1 MLFRSPGL
9 TEIRGLTVSPNLKA
23 IDREV
28 DMMEVFRNSDEL
40 ENVAREVIEIKAKV
54 LWGQTRVFNKTAA

>member
-1 MLFRSPGL
+1 
-9 TEIRGLTVSPNLKA
+9 
-23 IDREV
+23 
-28 DMMEVFRNSDEL
+28 MMEVFRNSDEL